1 MSALLDSV
9 SISPWQYVLAVLV
22 VAVGAMIQGSLGFGL
37 GLVSAPALA
46 LIDATFI
53 PGPLLLVG
61 VAVTLT
67 VFLRDRGA
75 VDWKGMKWAIF
86 GRVVGTIAGGWAVVA
101 FSKDAVIV
109 LVAVLVLAGVLMTSV
124 GWKIKTNRITL
135 STAGIVSGVMGTLT
149 SVGGPPMALVY
160 QRETAQKLRATLAG
174 FFLVGA
180 TFSLLTLAVS
190 GGMSQHD
197 FALGALMLP
206 GYVIGMIANRW
217 ASRFLDKG
225 YSRVAVLTFS
235 ALSSIVLLLEVY
247 F

>member
-9 SISPWQYVLAVLV
+9 SISLWQYVLAVLV

-67 VFLRDRGA
+67 VFLRERGA

-86 GRVVGTIAGGWAVVA
+86 GRVIGTIAGGWAVVA

-109 LVAVLVLAGVLMTSV
+109 LVAVLVLAGVLMTSI

-217 ASRFLDKG
+217 ASKFLDKG

-235 ALSSIVLLLEVY
+235 ALSSVVLLLEVY

>member
-1 MSALLDSV
+1 VSALLDSV
-9 SISPWQYVLAVLV
+9 SISLWQYVLAVLV

-67 VFLRDRGA
+67 VFLRERGA

-86 GRVVGTIAGGWAVVA
+86 GRVIGTIAGGWAVVA

-109 LVAVLVLAGVLMTSV
+109 LVAVLVLAGVLMTSI

-135 STAGIVSGVMGTLT
+135 STAGLVSGVMGTLT

-197 FALGALMLP
+197 FVLGALMLP

-217 ASRFLDKG
+217 ASKFLDKG
-225 YSRVAVLTFS
+225 YSRVAVLSFS

>member
-9 SISPWQYVLAVLV
+9 SISLWQYVLAVFV

-67 VFLRDRGA
+67 VFLRERGA

-86 GRVVGTIAGGWAVVA
+86 GRVIGTIAGGWAVVA

-109 LVAVLVLAGVLMTSV
+109 LVAVLVLAGVLMTSI

-135 STAGIVSGVMGTLT
+135 STAGLVSGVMGTLT

-197 FALGALMLP
+197 FVLGALMLP

-217 ASRFLDKG
+217 ASKFLDKG
-225 YSRVAVLTFS
+225 YSRVAVLSFS

>member
-1 MSALLDSV
+1 M
-9 SISPWQYVLAVLV
+9 

-67 VFLRDRGA
+67 VFLRERGA

-86 GRVVGTIAGGWAVVA
+86 GRVIGTIAGGWAVVA

-109 LVAVLVLAGVLMTSV
+109 LVAVLVLAGVLMTSI

-135 STAGIVSGVMGTLT
+135 STAGLVSGVMGTLT

-190 GGMSQHD
+190 GGMSEHD
-197 FALGALMLP
+197 FVLGALMLP